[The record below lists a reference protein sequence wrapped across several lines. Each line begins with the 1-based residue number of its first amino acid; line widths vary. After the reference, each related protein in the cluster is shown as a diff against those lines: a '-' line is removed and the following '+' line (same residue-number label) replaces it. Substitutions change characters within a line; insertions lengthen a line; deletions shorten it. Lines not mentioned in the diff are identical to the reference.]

1 MMDILLGLINAA
13 ACGLIAL
20 VLCWLVLD
28 PKVHDGIVIK
38 TGLIAMVLGFGSI
51 SLLLFDGLEPA
62 EVIGLERSL
71 LLVNA
76 GIATVIAGYLL
87 RKASA
92 RHALRRSTDWS
103 DLDTMPAERWAQVS
117 GGKR

>member
-1 MMDILLGLINAA
+1 MNLLLGLINAA
-13 ACGLIAL
+13 ACGLIAV
-20 VLCWLVLD
+20 VLMWMILS
-28 PKVHDGIVIK
+28 PKVHDGVIIK
-38 TGLIAMVLGFGSI
+38 AGLIAMSLGFGSI
-51 SLLLFDGLEPA
+51 ALLMLDGMTA
-62 EVIGLERSL
+62 DDIISLERSL

-76 GIATVIAGYLL
+76 GVAVVIVGYLL

-103 DLDTMPAERWAQVS
+103 DLDTIPAERWAQVS